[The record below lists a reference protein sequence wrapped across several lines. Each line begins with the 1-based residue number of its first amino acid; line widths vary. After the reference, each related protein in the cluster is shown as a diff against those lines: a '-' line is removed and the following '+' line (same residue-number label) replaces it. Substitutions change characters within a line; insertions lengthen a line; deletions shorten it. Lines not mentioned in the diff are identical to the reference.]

1 VAPRTTICPAVHRPA
16 AGEATVS
23 WLDRPDG
30 VPADADA
37 APIAEDGG
45 TAADTAG
52 SEPTTDGVADVADE
66 SPAVAAGGPADVETP
81 SPLDALGE
89 LLRSSFR

>member
-16 AGEATVS
+16 AAEATVS

-52 SEPTTDGVADVADE
+52 SEPTADGVADE
-66 SPAVAAGGPADVETP
+66 SPAVADGAPADAETP